1 MYGPHARGGVTH
13 VKAAVIDADVAYT
26 GSANLTKASLT
37 NRELA
42 LRLQGAGVAPIL
54 DVVTEAFKIG
64 QMLTNADYGLV

>member
-1 MYGPHARGGVTH
+1 MH

-37 NRELA
+37 NRELV

-54 DVVTEAFKIG
+54 DVVTEAFNSG
-64 QMLTNADYGLV
+64 QMLTNAY